1 MSGRAG
7 AVATLPLASRLVV
20 LGVAAAAVAAE
31 LIVPWEPPSDVAPAA
46 AVAPVELRH
55 AAPPPPAMHPA
66 IGAHPLFYPSR
77 QPWSAPVAAAPAVAV
92 APPAPPAYALSGVVL
107 TDGERTAILKPAN
120 GTRAILLGEGGTV
133 DGWTLRRV
141 DAAGAHFAAGQQ
153 TFDLGFPKPVPGRR

>member
-7 AVATLPLASRLVV
+7 TAAMLPLASRMIV

-31 LIVPWEPPSDVAPAA
+31 LILPWEQPSDMAPAA
-46 AVAPVELRH
+46 SAAPVELRH
-55 AAPPPPAMHPA
+55 AAPPPPAAHPA

-77 QPWSAPVAAAPAVAV
+77 QPWSAPVAAPQAVAA
-92 APPAPPAYALSGVVL
+92 APLAPPAYALSGVVL
-107 TDGERTAILKPAN
+107 TDGARTAILKPAN
-120 GTRAILLGEGGTV
+120 GTRAILLAEGAAV

-141 DAAGAHFAAGQQ
+141 DAAGAHFAAGAQ